1 MVNNCRSRYRKF
13 FRGLI
18 ASRRPSEIADIVSR
32 YKKQL
37 DATESNYIDI
47 VIKSGGLLTYAEVMT
62 MPIDSIALF
71 VSRINNYREETK
83 TSMQQQRR

>member
-1 MVNNCRSRYRKF
+1 MVNNSRSRYCKF

-18 ASRRPSEIADIVSR
+18 ASRQPREIADIVSR

-62 MPIDSIALF
+62 MPLDSIALF
-71 VSRINNYREETK
+71 VSRINNYRDEQK
-83 TSMQQQRR
+83 SMMQQQR